1 MARNDMKGWATSGEL
16 TDLYFELKTMTPE
29 EREAK
34 TFALFVTGRGILNGR
49 EALEYLEDVL
59 K

>member
-1 MARNDMKGWATSGEL
+1 MARCEMQRWATSGEL
-16 TDLYFELKTMTPE
+16 TDLYFELRQMTPE

-34 TFALFVTGRGILNGR
+34 VFALFVAGRGILNGK